1 MLWVPVPKMQCL
13 KENRALLFITILIF
27 LQTYNSC
34 ARLCLNQETVCLGS
48 TAMKTENCVAK
59 VSKRTTL
66 VLRFFLGDCSLLIK
80 EKFLLKITVRKKKKP
95 NYTESKYLD

>member
-1 MLWVPVPKMQCL
+1 MLLWVLVPKIWCL
-13 KENRALLFITILIF
+13 KENRRLLFITILIF

-59 VSKRTTL
+59 VSNRMAL
-66 VLRFFLGDCSLLIK
+66 VLRGFLVCYSLLIK
-80 EKFLLKITVRKKKKP
+80 EKILLKVTVRK
-95 NYTESKYLD
+95 SI